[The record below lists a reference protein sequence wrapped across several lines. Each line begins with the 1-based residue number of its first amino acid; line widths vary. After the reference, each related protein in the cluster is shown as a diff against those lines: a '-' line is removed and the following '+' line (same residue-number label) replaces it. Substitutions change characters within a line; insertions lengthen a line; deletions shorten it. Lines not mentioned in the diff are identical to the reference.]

1 MTTNPETLAMLGSF
15 GRRYDPKIELSLDE
29 MSVDDVVEWATRSDD
44 KEMCYGSSNQ
54 EPENVR
60 EWKKAV
66 YFEHLVTNHLDYCLL
81 DDSSGVAEAARHF
94 LMDNVTLST
103 RDTVLRFH
111 NASKVNGK
119 ATTLFLAGLEATS
132 DLPLAKTL
140 LGEREEGSTGSARP
154 SYDDDLRKFVN
165 KLKAEETGGEVFS
178 ACVLAL
184 QDPGKTTSYLV
195 NEAVRDKSKLP
206 VLARLLASLQVSHFT
221 SIYLNTQWRQHQIR
235 MRSWIT
241 VTGSPSCS
249 FARQVALAISLSFF
263 NRNC

>member
-1 MTTNPETLAMLGSF
+1 
-15 GRRYDPKIELSLDE
+15 
-29 MSVDDVVEWATRSDD
+29 
-44 KEMCYGSSNQ
+44 MCYGSSNQ

-66 YFEHLVTNHLDYCLL
+66 YFDHLVPNHLDYCLL
-81 DDSSGVAEAARHF
+81 EDSSGVAEAARQF

-103 RDTVLRFH
+103 RDTVVRFR

-119 ATTLFLAGLEATS
+119 ATPLFLAGLEATS
-132 DLPLAKTL
+132 DLHLAKTL
-140 LGEREEGSTGSARP
+140 LGERVEGSARRP

-184 QDPGKTTSYLV
+184 QDPRKATSYLV

-206 VLARLLASLQVSHFT
+206 VLARLLASLQVSHDGT
-221 SIYLNTQWRQHQIR
+221 RIYTPSQGRQ
-235 MRSWIT
+235 
-241 VTGSPSCS
+241 
-249 FARQVALAISLSFF
+249 LL
-263 NRNC
+263 

>member
-1 MTTNPETLAMLGSF
+1 MLGSF
-15 GRRYDPKIELSLDE
+15 GRRYDPKIELCLDE

-111 NASKVNGK
+111 NARILLLSRSMISSLSV
-119 ATTLFLAGLEATS
+119 LGLIVS
-132 DLPLAKTL
+132 STL
-140 LGEREEGSTGSARP
+140 LFG
-154 SYDDDLRKFVN
+154 
-165 KLKAEETGGEVFS
+165 
-178 ACVLAL
+178 
-184 QDPGKTTSYLV
+184 
-195 NEAVRDKSKLP
+195 
-206 VLARLLASLQVSHFT
+206 
-221 SIYLNTQWRQHQIR
+221 
-235 MRSWIT
+235 
-241 VTGSPSCS
+241 
-249 FARQVALAISLSFF
+249 
-263 NRNC
+263 